1 MNLESHLVYKAPQLH
16 IIFLHN
22 GIDSI
27 SVTTKFRLSPRK
39 SYNSWKNNNVC
50 VHNVYQIDILI
61 NKAI

>member
-27 SVTTKFRLSPRK
+27 SYHLGNPITLGKIIMF
-39 SYNSWKNNNVC
+39 
-50 VHNVYQIDILI
+50 VYTMYIRSTF
-61 NKAI
+61 